1 MMVIDDKHPYPNETW
16 TLIDWFNAVKV
27 KADAEFADE
36 AMRLG
41 ITDKNNPWHP
51 NRINEAKN
59 GTKTRPPGIIGRDLA
74 LDYVAVLKSIAHR
87 NNITLFTAERLEY
100 DVSLFL
106 RSKACREKYA
116 PPSHEEFQALFKHSS
131 AHKQINGTVHNL
143 RSRVHPSPPMVLF
156 GRDKDLLSVKK
167 ALNKSPVVLINGVAG
182 DGKTTLAWY
191 SAIHATQSK
200 RFTAFDW
207 TTDKRYV
214 VDAYGHL
221 IPIKE
226 NETEISFFNK
236 LLISL
241 CRQFN
246 WVELFGAQDN
256 QLINGCADR
265 LRSGRYLIV
274 VDNLESVENSTAIIR
289 QLLDML
295 SPLGTDEP
303 LSSRALITSR
313 QQVFDPNLS
322 LVSIGGIDELERMAY
337 ITALQDTWEVKKR
350 LSEAQSQEIA
360 RLTNGNPLFMQIAV
374 RRYAMMPNTID
385 EILADIAE
393 GKHQAFN
400 TLFQPLT
407 EILKPEVLCF
417 VIHLAH
423 ELSISEGLFNSDD
436 LFVIWNNL
444 NTNSDNKDRSFIS
457 ALSELVSHRIVSI
470 NDFEGYSMH
479 PLIRSY
485 LMTLDDATVKSV
497 CR

>member
-1 MMVIDDKHPYPNETW
+1 MVIDEKHPYPNENW
-16 TLIDWFNAVKV
+16 NLVDWFTAVKV
-27 KADAEFADE
+27 RSDAEVADE
-36 AMRLG
+36 ATRLG
-41 ITDKNNPWHP
+41 ITDADKPWNP
-51 NRINEAKN
+51 NRINATKN
-59 GTKTRPPGIIGRDLA
+59 GTKTRPSGIIGRDAA
-74 LDYVAVLKSIAHR
+74 LDYIKVLSSIADR
-87 NNITLFTAERLEY
+87 NDIGLFTAERFEH

-106 RSKACREKYA
+106 RSNACREKYA
-116 PPSHEEFQALFKHSS
+116 PPSHEEFQNFFE
-131 AHKQINGTVHNL
+131 HKSISKQSNSTVYDL
-143 RSRVHPSPPMVLF
+143 RSRVHPSPPIKLF

-167 ALNKSPVVLINGVAG
+167 ALSERPIVLINGVAG

-200 RFTAFDW
+200 QFTAFDW

-221 IPIKE
+221 IPIKDH
-226 NETEISFFNK
+226 ETELSFFSK

-256 QLINGCADR
+256 QLISGCADR
-265 LRSGRYLIV
+265 LRNGRYLIV
-274 VDNLESVENSTAIIR
+274 VDNLESVENSATIIR

-313 QQVFDPNLS
+313 QQVFDPNVS
-322 LVSIGGIDELERMAY
+322 LVSIEGIDKLERLSY
-337 ITALQDTWEVKKR
+337 ITALQDTWQVENK
-350 LSEAQSQEIA
+350 LSEAQAQEIA
-360 RLTNGNPLFMQIAV
+360 RLTNGNPLFIQIAV
-374 RRYAMMPNTID
+374 RRYAMMPKTID
-385 EILADIAE
+385 QILADIAE

-407 EILKPEVLCF
+407 QILRPDVLCF
-417 VIHLAH
+417 AVHLAY
-423 ELSISEGLFNSDD
+423 ELSISEGVLDSED
-436 LFVIWNNL
+436 LLVIWNNL
-444 NTNSDNKDRSFIS
+444 NISSNNNTNDFASG
-457 ALSELVSHRIVSI
+457 LHELVSNRIVSI
-470 NDFEGYSMH
+470 NHFEGYSMH

-485 LMTLDDATVKSV
+485 LMTLDDATVKSA